1 MRTSV
6 KVEIRLDFLII
17 FVSFL
22 IIHIILLVFH
32 FDQMTLAKNSS
43 QNRKSNAP
51 LIIKDIRKIGM
62 KNSKSQNDVYL
73 SNNKSSAKK
82 ISKAEIKENKL
93 TSLNQLGFIKN
104 ENSSFKRQKTSSH
117 HQPRPGTLPST
128 RSKAISGIGLRGN
141 QMKKF
146 LEGNSKSVAHDDH
159 SHSLSNS
166 DVAVN
171 LEVPEGVQPDELN
184 KFELMFYGF
193 QRRTAIN
200 YINAFYK
207 NLDKFKRTHPHLKFP
222 LTDTRQIMTGR
233 LTYDEKGNVKQIKM
247 IRWSN
252 VEKLQDFFLDV
263 LKDMD
268 TLHNPPQALWKKS
281 GEFSIYFS
289 FVVNG

>member
-6 KVEIRLDFLII
+6 KIEIRLDFLII

-22 IIHIILLVFH
+22 IIHTLLLMLD
-32 FDQMTLAKNSS
+32 FDKVITVQNHHPDQKIKN
-43 QNRKSNAP
+43 P
-51 LIIKDIRKIGM
+51 LIIKDIRKVGQ
-62 KNSKSQNDVYL
+62 KNAKSQNDVYL
-73 SNNKSSAKK
+73 SKTNSLTKK
-82 ISKAEIKENKL
+82 ITPSKIQEKKL
-93 TSLNQLGFIKN
+93 TSLNQLGLIN
-104 ENSSFKRQKTSSH
+104 TENSSIKHQNLKQN
-117 HQPRPGTLPST
+117 HQPRPGSLPLT
-128 RSKAISGIGLRGN
+128 KSKAISGIGLRGN
-141 QMKKF
+141 QMRKF
-146 LEGNSKSVAHDDH
+146 LEGSSKSMAHDDH
-159 SHSLSNS
+159 SNSLTNS

-171 LEVPEGVQPDELN
+171 LEVPEGVNPDELN

-207 NLDKFKRTHPHLKFP
+207 NLDKFKRSHPHLKFP
-222 LTDTRQIMTGR
+222 LTDSRQIMTGR
-233 LTYDEKGNVKQIKM
+233 LTYDDKGNVKQIKM

-252 VEKLQDFFLDV
+252 VDKLQNFFLDV